1 MKREVV
7 CDTFLRIKGLE
18 RPAVIVTDLS
28 LIPGTDAARRNVRM
42 HIALTRAQSALRIV
56 AERDSFE
63 RDPIL
68 KRFV

>member
-1 MKREVV
+1 MKTEVV

-28 LIPGTDAARRNVRM
+28 LIPHTEGAGRNVRM

-68 KRFV
+68 NRFV